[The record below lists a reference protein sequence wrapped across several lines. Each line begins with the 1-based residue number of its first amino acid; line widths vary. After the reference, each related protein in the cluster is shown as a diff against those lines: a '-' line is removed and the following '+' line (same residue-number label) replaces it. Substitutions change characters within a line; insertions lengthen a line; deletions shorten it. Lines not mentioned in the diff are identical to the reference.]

1 MKDERP
7 FDCVC
12 DAVAFQAKTLKHTM
26 EAMSREAR
34 KQARSLEQ
42 LREWVMETPSL
53 SDVCPEIR
61 GVLDRRIDFWL
72 KDTIAFLRDLCG
84 PSVEEER

>member
-12 DAVAFQAKTLKHTM
+12 DAVVFQSKTLRRTM

-34 KQARSLEQ
+34 MQALALEDVLSYFDDPSDLGEPAPLH
-42 LREWVMETPSL
+42 LRHHRPRTS
-53 SDVCPEIR
+53 IK
-61 GVLDRRIDFWL
+61 GA
-72 KDTIAFLRDLCG
+72 IAFLRDLCG
-84 PSVEEER
+84 PSIEEER